1 MESEMRELFRPANT
15 RVAST
20 SQVATRSS
28 TGVPQSLRYQT
39 QKHFG
44 NWNCR
49 SRKRAKTH
57 YHDTFNKDVILLP
70 RPSSS
75 VIVKHRTK
83 QHLHEQGHILNGFE
97 FQKSWDQKTV
107 SEQIRDAFGD
117 KLSVDVNL
125 EFLMACGNRLIAPK
139 LRAGQELDA
148 NLIHKIYKSKAL
160 YIRPSKTILDDI
172 TSYSS
177 EENCEENPV
186 SSRQLR
192 SSSSDSFA
200 SSAAA
205 FQPIS
210 APTQSPASSVGNG
223 TLLTETP
230 TLPHES
236 SITDK
241 YSSASTNI
249 SFSQLPVSSL
259 EIYPSTSQPSTS
271 SSASLGDPVLVLTC
285 QNTSSSP
292 YQTRNPENHCSA
304 LPSTSTHSQS
314 VNYDNYLSI
323 MTPLSDM
330 SSDDEELNQAI
341 LASLQSE
348 RTSSCLVSAKDILEE
363 LSAKINQQKKCK
375 FNINR
380 STVLDGAIRGFKRV
394 TYDPCHTISVRFS
407 DDMGVPEEA
416 VDLGGPRRE
425 FLRLLIEALPL
436 SPMFEGEEGKMNL
449 ALDSAAMREDRYF
462 IAGRAIAVSLV
473 HGGPPAG
480 FLSPTLF
487 SCLVDGPDLAKPVL
501 EDVADSDLREKIKRV
516 KECKSFEDLIVATE
530 PLQDYLANAGCLRP
544 LRRLEDKDLLIHD
557 ILMFQVIHR
566 VRGPFERFQD
576 GLRTLEVLD
585 KIQAHPESFRT
596 LLCWSP
602 SVLTADLLD
611 SLFTI
616 RLSPAG
622 SNKRHAEAVVISFW
636 RDYLTDAED
645 QDGTQKL
652 GTILAFA
659 TGANTVPP
667 IGFSPQP
674 SIEFLHQEPDAQTMS
689 KLPIANTCINCLKL
703 PLHTSYK
710 DFQENMDF
718 ALGNTHGFGIA

>member
-1 MESEMRELFRPANT
+1 MRELFRPANT
-15 RVAST
+15 RVSST

-28 TGVPQSLRYQT
+28 TGVGQSLRYQT

-75 VIVKHRTK
+75 VVVKHRTK

-117 KLSVDVNL
+117 KLSIDVSL

-160 YIRPSKTILDDI
+160 YIRPSKPILDDI

-200 SSAAA
+200 SSTAA

-210 APTQSPASSVGNG
+210 APTQSPASSVCNG

-230 TLPHES
+230 ALTHES
-236 SITDK
+236 SISHK

-271 SSASLGDPVLVLTC
+271 SSASLSDPVLVLTC
-285 QNTSSSP
+285 RNTSSSP

-363 LSAKINQQKKCK
+363 LSAKVNQQKKCK

-380 STVLDGAIRGFKRV
+380 STVLDGAIRGFKRA

-530 PLQDYLANAGCLRP
+530 PLQEYLANAGCLRP

-557 ILMFQVIHR
+557 IIMFQVIHR
-566 VRGPFERFQD
+566 VRGPFERYTMPPKVTASHEKCRFGIYTFDDVNNLKFQD

-585 KIQAHPESFRT
+585 KIQDHPESFRT

-622 SNKRHAEAVVISFW
+622 SNKRQAEAVVISFW

-674 SIEFLHQEPDAQTMS
+674 SGSEILWQLFEYV
-689 KLPIANTCINCLKL
+689 ANIYNEDKING
-703 PLHTSYK
+703 PH
-710 DFQENMDF
+710 
-718 ALGNTHGFGIA
+718 

>member
-210 APTQSPASSVGNG
+210 APTQSPASSV
-223 TLLTETP
+223 
-230 TLPHES
+230 
-236 SITDK
+236 
-241 YSSASTNI
+241 
-249 SFSQLPVSSL
+249 
-259 EIYPSTSQPSTS
+259 
-271 SSASLGDPVLVLTC
+271 GDPVLVLTC

>member
-1 MESEMRELFRPANT
+1 MRELFRPANT
-15 RVAST
+15 RVSST

-28 TGVPQSLRYQT
+28 TGVGQSLRYQT

-75 VIVKHRTK
+75 VVVKHRTK

-117 KLSVDVNL
+117 KLSIDVSL

-160 YIRPSKTILDDI
+160 YIRPSKPILDDI

-200 SSAAA
+200 SSTAA

-210 APTQSPASSVGNG
+210 APTQSPASSVCNG

-230 TLPHES
+230 ALTHES
-236 SITDK
+236 SISHK

-271 SSASLGDPVLVLTC
+271 SSASLSDPVLVLTC
-285 QNTSSSP
+285 RNTSSSP

-363 LSAKINQQKKCK
+363 LSAKVNQQKKCK

-380 STVLDGAIRGFKRV
+380 STVLDGAIRGFKRA

-530 PLQDYLANAGCLRP
+530 PLQEYLANAGCLRP

-557 ILMFQVIHR
+557 IIMFQVIHR

-585 KIQAHPESFRT
+585 KIQDHPESFRT

-602 SVLTADLLD
+602 
-611 SLFTI
+611 
-616 RLSPAG
+616 
-622 SNKRHAEAVVISFW
+622 
-636 RDYLTDAED
+636 
-645 QDGTQKL
+645 
-652 GTILAFA
+652 
-659 TGANTVPP
+659 
-667 IGFSPQP
+667 
-674 SIEFLHQEPDAQTMS
+674 
-689 KLPIANTCINCLKL
+689 
-703 PLHTSYK
+703 
-710 DFQENMDF
+710 
-718 ALGNTHGFGIA
+718 

>member
-1 MESEMRELFRPANT
+1 M
-15 RVAST
+15 
-20 SQVATRSS
+20 
-28 TGVPQSLRYQT
+28 
-39 QKHFG
+39 
-44 NWNCR
+44 
-49 SRKRAKTH
+49 
-57 YHDTFNKDVILLP
+57 
-70 RPSSS
+70 
-75 VIVKHRTK
+75 
-83 QHLHEQGHILNGFE
+83 
-97 FQKSWDQKTV
+97 
-107 SEQIRDAFGD
+107 
-117 KLSVDVNL
+117 LSVMSQQCEQQRTEHTAL
-125 EFLMACGNRLIAPK
+125 WGPSAQCGG
-139 LRAGQELDA
+139 AG
-148 NLIHKIYKSKAL
+148 
-160 YIRPSKTILDDI
+160 
-172 TSYSS
+172 
-177 EENCEENPV
+177 
-186 SSRQLR
+186 
-192 SSSSDSFA
+192 
-200 SSAAA
+200 
-205 FQPIS
+205 
-210 APTQSPASSVGNG
+210 
-223 TLLTETP
+223 
-230 TLPHES
+230 
-236 SITDK
+236 
-241 YSSASTNI
+241 
-249 SFSQLPVSSL
+249 
-259 EIYPSTSQPSTS
+259 
-271 SSASLGDPVLVLTC
+271 
-285 QNTSSSP
+285 
-292 YQTRNPENHCSA
+292 
-304 LPSTSTHSQS
+304 
-314 VNYDNYLSI
+314 
-323 MTPLSDM
+323 
-330 SSDDEELNQAI
+330 
-341 LASLQSE
+341 
-348 RTSSCLVSAKDILEE
+348 
-363 LSAKINQQKKCK
+363 
-375 FNINR
+375 
-380 STVLDGAIRGFKRV
+380 GAV
-394 TYDPCHTISVRFS
+394 S

-530 PLQDYLANAGCLRP
+530 PLQEYLANAGCLRP

-557 ILMFQVIHR
+557 IIMFQVMHR

-585 KIQAHPESFRT
+585 KIQDHPESFRT

-611 SLFTI
+611 S
-616 RLSPAG
+616 
-622 SNKRHAEAVVISFW
+622 FW
-636 RDYLTDAED
+636 RDYLADAED

-652 GTILAFA
+652 GTIFAFA